1 MLTVYDCLVTQHDL
15 RLVALAEFIC
25 ALASFTAF
33 NLLNHVRRSKG
44 QSRRIWLYVA
54 AVSSGFGI
62 WATHFIGMLAFS
74 PEMQSGYDMTL
85 TVLSLLAAIA
95 VTGLGMTIA
104 LIGDPRRMP
113 LLGGAIIG
121 GGIAVMHFTGMA
133 AFQVPGT
140 VAWNGWLVAVSIGM
154 GLVLGA
160 LALSVS
166 MNGRNAR
173 SKLIGAVLLTLAIC
187 GHHFTAMGAVSITPD
202 PTVQVSASALPT
214 SWLAAA
220 VALASATIVLL
231 SFAALALD
239 LRDRRQA
246 ELEVERMRS
255 LANAAVEGLV
265 VCDGATIVSVN
276 ESFASL
282 SGFAPGEI
290 LGKSLDDYLSAPAAL
305 AKVLGA
311 PDRSIETELRR
322 RDGTVGPVELI
333 MRTVTYAGKPH
344 NVIAVRDLQDR
355 KVAEA
360 RIHFLAHHDPLTG
373 LPNRGTFDERLDLEL
388 EAHRN
393 SQQRLAVL
401 CVDLDRFK
409 DVNDLFGHSAG
420 DDLLQKVAKQFSLV
434 LGEREMLARLGG
446 DEFAV
451 IAPDISNPVQAGRLT
466 EAMLQ
471 ALKTTQDED
480 LFGTVSAS
488 IGIAFFPD
496 DATERAALLSN
507 ADTALYR
514 SKTEGRS
521 TYRFFEAA
529 MGEEVRD
536 RRILE
541 HDLRHAIANGEMS
554 IAYQPQTHL
563 GSNEVTGFE
572 ALLRWKHPARG
583 DMSPAIFIPIAEESG
598 AILAIGEWVMRTAC
612 HEAAS
617 WGRPLKIA
625 INVSALQLN
634 SPDFVSLVREIL
646 DQAKLDPSRLEL
658 EITESVLIRDPDR
671 ALQTLTLLKAIGVSI
686 AMDDFGTGYSSLSN
700 LRNFPFDKI
709 KIDRSF
715 VRSIDV
721 NMPAA
726 AIVRAVLGLGRG
738 LGLPVI
744 AEGVETSGELAF
756 LNAEGC
762 KEAQG
767 YLFGRPAPIEVF
779 RAVTHVEAVA

>member
-1 MLTVYDCLVTQHDL
+1 
-15 RLVALAEFIC
+15 
-25 ALASFTAF
+25 
-33 NLLNHVRRSKG
+33 
-44 QSRRIWLYVA
+44 
-54 AVSSGFGI
+54 
-62 WATHFIGMLAFS
+62 
-74 PEMQSGYDMTL
+74 
-85 TVLSLLAAIA
+85 
-95 VTGLGMTIA
+95 
-104 LIGDPRRMP
+104 
-113 LLGGAIIG
+113 
-121 GGIAVMHFTGMA
+121 MHYTGMA
-133 AFQVPGT
+133 AFEVPGAI
-140 VAWNGWLVAVSIGM
+140 AWNGGLVAVSIAA

-166 MNGRNAR
+166 MRGCDAR
-173 SKLIGAVLLTLAIC
+173 STLVGAVLLTLAIC
-187 GHHFTAMGAVSITPD
+187 GHHFIAMGAASITPD
-202 PTVQVSASALPT
+202 PTVQVSASAL
-214 SWLAAA
+214 SANWLAVA

-239 LRDRRQA
+239 LRDRRHA
-246 ELEVERMRS
+246 ELEAERMRS

-265 VCDGATIVSVN
+265 VCDGEIIVSVN

-282 SGFAPGEI
+282 SGFAMSEI
-290 LGKSLDDYLSAPAAL
+290 LGKNLDEYLSAPATL
-305 AKVLGA
+305 ARVLGA
-311 PDRSIETELRR
+311 PDRSIETDLRR
-322 RDGTVGPVELI
+322 RDGTASPVELI

-373 LPNRGTFDERLDLEL
+373 LPNRASFDARLDLEL
-388 EAHRN
+388 EAHRS
-393 SQQRLAVL
+393 SQQRLAIL

-420 DDLLQKVAKQFSLV
+420 DDLLRKVARQLSSV
-434 LGEREMLARLGG
+434 LGERELLARLGG

-451 IAPDISNPVQAGRLT
+451 IAPDLGSAVQAGRLA

-471 ALKTTQDED
+471 ALKGGQTDD
-480 LFGTVSAS
+480 PFGMVSAS

-496 DATERAALLSN
+496 DAANRAALLSN

-536 RRILE
+536 RRVLE

-563 GSNEVTGFE
+563 DSHEVTGFE
-572 ALLRWKHPARG
+572 ALLRWRHPVRG
-583 DMSPAIFIPIAEESG
+583 DVSPATFIPVAEESG

-612 HEAAS
+612 REAAS

-634 SPDFVSLVREIL
+634 SPDFISMVQEIL
-646 DQAKLDPSRLEL
+646 DRAKLDPSRLEL

-715 VRSIDV
+715 VRSIDM
-721 NMPAA
+721 NLPAA

-744 AEGVETSGELAF
+744 AEGVETSDELAF

-779 RAVTHVEAVA
+779 RSVTHVEAVA

>member
-15 RLVALAEFIC
+15 RLVALAAVIC

-33 NLLNHVRRSKG
+33 NLLDHVRRSKG

-74 PEMQSGYDMTL
+74 PEMQSGYDTTL

-104 LIGDPRRMP
+104 LMGDPRRMP
-113 LLGGAIIG
+113 LLGGAIVG

-140 VAWNGWLVAVSIGM
+140 VAWDGRFVAASIGM

-160 LALSVS
+160 LALFVS
-166 MNGRNAR
+166 MRGRNAR
-173 SKLIGAVLLTLAIC
+173 PKLIGAVLLTLAIC

-202 PTVQVSASALPT
+202 PSVQVSASALPT
-214 SWLAAA
+214 SWLATA

-239 LRDRRQA
+239 LRDRRHA

-290 LGKSLDDYLSAPAAL
+290 LGRSLDDYLSAPAAL

-388 EAHRN
+388 ESHRN

-420 DDLLQKVAKQFSLV
+420 DDLLQKVATQFSSV

-451 IAPDISNPVQAGRLT
+451 IAPDISNPVQAGRLA

-471 ALKTTQDED
+471 ALKSTQDED

-496 DATERAALLSN
+496 DATDRASLLSN

-583 DMSPAIFIPIAEESG
+583 DMSPAVFIPIAEESG

-634 SPDFVSLVREIL
+634 SPDFVSLVREVL

-779 RAVTHVEAVA
+779 RSVTHVEAVA

>member
-15 RLVALAEFIC
+15 RLVALAAVIC

-33 NLLNHVRRSKG
+33 NLLDHVRRSKG
-44 QSRRIWLYVA
+44 QSRRFWIYVA

-74 PEMQSGYDMTL
+74 PEMQSGYDTTL

-104 LIGDPRRMP
+104 LMGDPRRMP
-113 LLGGAIIG
+113 LLGGAIVG

-140 VAWNGWLVAVSIGM
+140 VAWDGRFVAVSIGM

-160 LALSVS
+160 LALFVS
-166 MNGRNAR
+166 MSGRNAR

-202 PTVQVSASALPT
+202 PSVQVSASALPT
-214 SWLAAA
+214 SWLATA

-239 LRDRRQA
+239 LRDRRHA

-282 SGFAPGEI
+282 SGFGPGEI
-290 LGKSLDDYLSAPAAL
+290 LGRSLDDYLSAPAAL
-305 AKVLGA
+305 TKVLGA

-420 DDLLQKVAKQFSLV
+420 DDLLQKVATQFSSV

-451 IAPDISNPVQAGRLT
+451 IAPDISNPVQAGRLA

-471 ALKTTQDED
+471 ALKSTQDED

-496 DATERAALLSN
+496 DATDRASLLSN

-779 RAVTHVEAVA
+779 RSVTHVEAVA